1 MADGAFRLHRY
12 VVSRKFPTHDDYIYI
27 CYLKKKEEEEEDK
40 RMEIDEF
47 ANDYRLKDK
56 FISTKDY
63 RFSSS
68 LARFID

>member
-40 RMEIDEF
+40 RMEID
-47 ANDYRLKDK
+47 
-56 FISTKDY
+56 
-63 RFSSS
+63 
-68 LARFID
+68 